1 MRVDN
6 RLVASMNRRVKAQLR
21 LQATVEG
28 LSVAAVTY
36 YVVGL
41 VGILAAG
48 AVALGAGVDRAI
60 VMGASI
66 PLVAAVAFFGIRR
79 LKKKISEDET

>member
-1 MRVDN
+1 
-6 RLVASMNRRVKAQLR
+6 MNRRVKAQLR

-36 YVVGL
+36 YLVGL
-41 VGILAAG
+41 VGTLAQG
-48 AVALGAGVDRAI
+48 VATMGVPLQKEL

-66 PLVAAVAFFGIRR
+66 PVIAATAYLGIRR
-79 LKKKISEDET
+79 LRRKIEAEGSD

>member
-1 MRVDN
+1 
-6 RLVASMNRRVKAQLR
+6 MNRRVKAQLR

-41 VGILAAG
+41 VGTLAKS
-48 AVALGAGVDRAI
+48 AVSIGIGINPAI
-60 VMGASI
+60 VTGASV
-66 PLVAAVAFFGIRR
+66 PVVAGIAFLGIRQLR
-79 LKKKISEDET
+79 KKISREEST

>member
-1 MRVDN
+1 
-6 RLVASMNRRVKAQLR
+6 MNRRVKMQLR

-41 VGILAAG
+41 VGTLARG
-48 AVALGAGVDRAI
+48 IESMGVPLNQSLVSAVSIPIVAGVAY
-60 VMGASI
+60 M
-66 PLVAAVAFFGIRR
+66 GIRQLR
-79 LKKKISEDET
+79 KKISREDLE